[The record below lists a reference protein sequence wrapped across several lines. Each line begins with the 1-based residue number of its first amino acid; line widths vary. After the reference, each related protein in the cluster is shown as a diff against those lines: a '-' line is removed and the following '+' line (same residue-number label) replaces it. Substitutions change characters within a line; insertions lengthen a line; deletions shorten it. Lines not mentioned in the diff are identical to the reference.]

1 VFAGTVTSAGLYCV
15 ILVFLEQSFLDGR
28 AWLMPHHLS
37 AQCDSLTRRCG
48 EMTAWADR
56 LAIATFDA
64 GVRDVFD
71 FGERMRV
78 LDVPKRILVEHYA
91 GSEQTSGIK
100 ELFDPP
106 H

>member
-1 VFAGTVTSAGLYCV
+1 
-15 ILVFLEQSFLDGR
+15 
-28 AWLMPHHLS
+28 MPHHLS